1 MLDAFLDGGFDLL
14 GVVGGDALNEVFG
27 EIFGQVST
35 GMLDAILGTLTE
47 SGFLDQLDTMS
58 FGDAPVDDP
67 GVTAPL
73 EQGEDLTS
81 AE

>member
-47 SGFLDQLDTMS
+47 SGILDQLDTMS
-58 FGDAPVDDP
+58 FGEAPAEDP

-73 EQGEDLTS
+73 DEAEDLTG
-81 AE
+81 EE